1 MVSIMERIH
10 SQQQDAVSRFWENY
24 IEILVTQG
32 VKDTVR
38 RWHVKRVEQYIAYYP
53 DERLASHTPQHVTKF
68 FKELGRNSRLKDWQI
83 RQAVDAI
90 RILFCDFLN
99 LHLCDSV

>member
-1 MVSIMERIH
+1 MERIH
-10 SQQQDAVSRFWENY
+10 NHQRDSVSLFWEKY
-24 IEILVTQG
+24 IEILVNQG